1 MDNKIVLEFNFN
13 NLHLEVERLI
23 RLDRKLA
30 EQMSYELLAQLAIA
44 EREELEDTNM
54 FRTMVELFKPTNIR
68 EVK

>member
-13 NLHLEVERLI
+13 NLHLEIERLI

-54 FRTMVELFKPTNIR
+54 FRTMVELFKPTSIR

>member
-23 RLDRKLA
+23 KLDRKLA

-54 FRTMVELFKPTNIR
+54 FRTMVELFKPTSIR

>member
-13 NLHLEVERLI
+13 NLHLEIERLI

-54 FRTMVELFKPTNIR
+54 FRTMVELFKPINIR

>member
-23 RLDRKLA
+23 KLDRKLA

-54 FRTMVELFKPTNIR
+54 FRTMVELFKPINIR

>member
-23 RLDRKLA
+23 KLDRKLA
-30 EQMSYELLAQLAIA
+30 EQMSYELLAQLAIV

-54 FRTMVELFKPTNIR
+54 FRTMVELFKPINIR

>member
-13 NLHLEVERLI
+13 NLHLEIERLI
-23 RLDRKLA
+23 KLDRKLA

-54 FRTMVELFKPTNIR
+54 FRTMVELFKPTSIR